1 MKVYRKRVEQENN
14 LESFETLR
22 LKSVEWNCTRHV
34 MYANAYIR
42 IFTIMV
48 AP

>member
-1 MKVYRKRVEQENN
+1 MFAAEIEQENN

-34 MYANAYIR
+34 MYAHAYIR